1 VLAVRIGAA
10 LVRLDR
16 AKGALR
22 DPPQTSLGGGGRGVQ
37 GFTSSLRGPDAPPP
51 GCVAQVVT
59 FCAAVRANRRRLAL
73 WRTPERANR

>member
-22 DPPQTSLGGGGRGVQ
+22 DPPQTSLSGGGRGVKASPRRYAALTPLRL
-37 GFTSSLRGPDAPPP
+37 GAWRKWSLSVPP
-51 GCVAQVVT
+51 
-59 FCAAVRANRRRLAL
+59 
-73 WRTPERANR
+73 